1 MKPEMMDEYKN
12 ISMETYQTIDEL
24 LICYN
29 HQCGFIE
36 YNYKH
41 TLRVK
46 KIDSLY
52 GMAIYHN
59 ITVHALDLP
68 LVEKALRRMI

>member
-1 MKPEMMDEYKN
+1 M
-12 ISMETYQTIDEL
+12 
-24 LICYN
+24 
-29 HQCGFIE
+29 GFIE

-46 KIDSLY
+46 KLESLY

-59 ITVHALDLP
+59 IIVNTPNVQLAENCIKR
-68 LVEKALRRMI
+68 LVEFYLRPSPSTKLSLISSSSS